1 MAILDVLPLNSAE
14 GTENV
19 NEHLI

>member
-1 MAILDVLPLNSAE
+1 MAAVDILPLNSAK